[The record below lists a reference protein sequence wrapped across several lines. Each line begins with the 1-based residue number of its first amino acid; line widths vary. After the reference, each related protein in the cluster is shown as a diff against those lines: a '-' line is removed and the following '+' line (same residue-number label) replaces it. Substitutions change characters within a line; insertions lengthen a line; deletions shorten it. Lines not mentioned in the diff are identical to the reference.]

1 MNFIN
6 SALDYFFPPIC
17 GMCGEIN
24 ENYICNNCYEN
35 IKKIKKCVI
44 NEYNNRNFSKHLYI
58 FRYEGIIRNK
68 IIEYKFEDKGY
79 LYKMFAKIILS
90 DKKTCNFIK
99 KYDVIIPVP
108 ISKKRK
114 KKRGYN
120 QSELVANELAQKL
133 NQDIW
138 TDIIIKKKDNK
149 PQSELNKLE
158 RIKNVEDIYE
168 INKPIEVKNKKVLL
182 LDDINTTGSTVNEIA
197 RKLKQ
202 NQTQEIGVI
211 TLAKD

>member
-17 GMCGEIN
+17 GMCEEIN

-149 PQSELNKLE
+149 PQSEVNKLE
-158 RIKNVEDIYE
+158 RIKNVEDICE

-182 LDDINTTGSTVNEIA
+182 LDDIYTTGSTVNEIA

>member
-79 LYKMFAKIILS
+79 LYKMFEKIILS

-182 LDDINTTGSTVNEIA
+182 LDDIYTTGSTVNEIA

>member
-90 DKKTCNFIK
+90 YKKTCNFIK

-158 RIKNVEDIYE
+158 RIKNVEDIYK

-182 LDDINTTGSTVNEIA
+182 LDDIYTTGSTVNEIA

>member
-1 MNFIN
+1 MWELLSFGMSVNPKYKALFI
-6 SALDYFFPPIC
+6 I
-17 GMCGEIN
+17 
-24 ENYICNNCYEN
+24 
-35 IKKIKKCVI
+35 
-44 NEYNNRNFSKHLYI
+44 
-58 FRYEGIIRNK
+58 
-68 IIEYKFEDKGY
+68 
-79 LYKMFAKIILS
+79 
-90 DKKTCNFIK
+90 NFIK

-182 LDDINTTGSTVNEIA
+182 LDDIYTTGSTVNEIA

>member
-99 KYDVIIPVP
+99 RYDVIIPVP

-182 LDDINTTGSTVNEIA
+182 LDDIYTTGSTVNEIA

>member
-99 KYDVIIPVP
+99 RYDVIIPVP

-149 PQSELNKLE
+149 PQSKLNKLE

-182 LDDINTTGSTVNEIA
+182 LDDIYTTGSTVNEIA

>member
-58 FRYEGIIRNK
+58 LRNK

-182 LDDINTTGSTVNEIA
+182 LDDIYTTGSTVNEIA

>member
-6 SALDYFFPPIC
+6 SALDYFFQPIC

-182 LDDINTTGSTVNEIA
+182 LDDIYTTGSTVNEIA

>member
-58 FRYEGIIRNK
+58 FKYEGIIRSK

-182 LDDINTTGSTVNEIA
+182 LDDIYTTGSTVNEIA

>member
-58 FRYEGIIRNK
+58 FKYEGIIRNK

-79 LYKMFAKIILS
+79 LYKVFAKIILS

-182 LDDINTTGSTVNEIA
+182 LDDIYTTGSTVNEIA

>member
-58 FRYEGIIRNK
+58 FKYEGIIRNK

-120 QSELVANELAQKL
+120 QSELVANEIAQKL

-182 LDDINTTGSTVNEIA
+182 LDDIYTTGSTVNEIA

-202 NQTQEIGVI
+202 NQIREIGVI

>member
-58 FRYEGIIRNK
+58 FKYEGIIRNK

-114 KKRGYN
+114 KKREYN

-182 LDDINTTGSTVNEIA
+182 LDDIYTTGSTVNEIA

>member
-120 QSELVANELAQKL
+120 QSELVSNELAQKL

-182 LDDINTTGSTVNEIA
+182 LDDIYTTGSTVNEIA